1 MRNVMNRKIPDL
13 RRIADDLADSRCY
26 ERLKE
31 DFGLD
36 DEAAEVIMSL
46 RRQVILLQA
55 RLEALEFTLAA
66 YQVEYGVDRKQA
78 SEEFLEASWEDI
90 S

>member
-1 MRNVMNRKIPDL
+1 MRRVSNEETD
-13 RRIADDLADSRCY
+13 ARCQ

-31 DFGLD
+31 DLGLE
-36 DEAAEVIMSL
+36 DEAVEVVMSL

-66 YQVEYGVDRKQA
+66 YQVEYGVDRKQV
-78 SEEFLEASWEDI
+78 SEEFLEASWEDV